1 MTAWRVEGNRGDLMV
16 GKAQEP
22 VWRNDIDVVA
32 LQIIGSLD
40 LTDLQSGA
48 RGNDSSELAAA
59 LRIQVNDD
67 DKGSTGILG
76 HVGEEVLQR
85 VDAAGGSADADNR
98 RLRRVPFGT
107 PFWPLEKAFLLC
119 HGAPPPE
126 RARSTD
132 FSWSND
138 LRNPRPGSA
147 KSKKFP

>member
-98 RLRRVPFGT
+98 RLRRVRFGSRVLR
-107 PFWPLEKAFLLC
+107 PENAFLFGC
-119 HGAPPPE
+119 SAPPPQ
-126 RARSTD
+126 RARSTAVP
-132 FSWSND
+132 W
-138 LRNPRPGSA
+138 A
-147 KSKKFP
+147 I

>member
-98 RLRRVPFGT
+98 RLRRVRFGT
-107 PFWPLEKAFLLC
+107 PFWRLENAFLFVP
-119 HGAPPPE
+119 GAPPPE

-132 FSWSND
+132 FCWSIYH
-138 LRNPRPGSA
+138 RIPGPDSV
-147 KSKKFP
+147 KGK

>member
-59 LRIQVNDD
+59 LRIQVNDE
-67 DKGSTGILG
+67 DKGRTGILG
-76 HVGEEVLQR
+76 HVGDEVLQR
-85 VDAAGGSADADNR
+85 VDAAGGTADADNR
-98 RLRRVPFGT
+98 RLRRVRLGT
-107 PFWPLEKAFLLC
+107 RFWRLENAFLFV
-119 HGAPPPE
+119 HGALPPE

-132 FSWSND
+132 FRWSID
-138 LRNPRPGSA
+138 HRIRGPDSVKG
-147 KSKKFP
+147 K